1 MPTCKACGEEIKW
14 IRTRAGKK
22 MPVDA
27 DSFAQHQ
34 LTPGVTV
41 VTEAG
46 DVLSGGNRT
55 VDTAAYGYLP
65 HWASCPF
72 ADQFRRR

>member
-1 MPTCKACGEEIKW
+1 MPICKACGENIAW

-46 DVLSGGNRT
+46 DVLRGGRH
-55 VDTAAYGYLP
+55 VASAVYGYIP
-65 HWASCPF
+65 HWSTCQY
-72 ADQFRRR
+72 ADQFRSR